1 MKRML
6 GTKPLWLFETSCSGG
21 QPGPG
26 RSALLSGTQCAGADV
41 DQGRRP
47 NLSESRVDTRQSE
60 RHILVPADQTTSGP
74 GIVQAIAACLI
85 GVKDCG
91 PMEMVIASSPV
102 DVDRGQASQYLV
114 E

>member
-21 QPGPG
+21 QLGPG

-47 NLSESRVDTRQSE
+47 NLSESRVTLVSQKDTSLSQLIR
-60 RHILVPADQTTSGP
+60 RHQG
-74 GIVQAIAACLI
+74 
-85 GVKDCG
+85 
-91 PMEMVIASSPV
+91 
-102 DVDRGQASQYLV
+102 RG
-114 E
+114 